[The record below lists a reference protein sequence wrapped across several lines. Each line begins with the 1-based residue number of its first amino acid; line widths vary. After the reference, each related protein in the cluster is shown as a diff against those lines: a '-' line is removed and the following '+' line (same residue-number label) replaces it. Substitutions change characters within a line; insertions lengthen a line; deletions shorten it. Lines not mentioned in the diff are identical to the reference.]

1 MRAKQILLATDF
13 SPVSEAARRV
23 AVDMARETGATLHV
37 VHVVPAVTDPSPAAQ
52 QLTQLALAVGGGLS
66 VTTAVLKGSAGRE
79 IVKYAQDKQIDV
91 IVLGTHG
98 RTGISR
104 AILGS
109 VAEAVVRLAPCLVVS
124 VPATP
129 FEKPVASAST
139 ESILPAPRPCLVCG
153 RTSDDLI
160 CEECRTRIRAE
171 ALHEKREAE
180 RPGRRGLAV

>member
-1 MRAKQILLATDF
+1 MQARQILLATDF
-13 SPVSEAARRV
+13 SPVSGAARRV

-37 VHVVPAVTDPSPAAQ
+37 VHVVPPVTDPSPAAQ
-52 QLTQLALAVGGGLS
+52 QLTQLALGVGGGLS
-66 VTTAVLKGSAGRE
+66 VTTALLNGSAGRQ

-124 VPATP
+124 VSAAAARRCEQGSATAT
-129 FEKPVASAST
+129 VAVVTQRGAAASRGGP
-139 ESILPAPRPCLVCG
+139 L
-153 RTSDDLI
+153 
-160 CEECRTRIRAE
+160 RTR
-171 ALHEKREAE
+171 K
-180 RPGRRGLAV
+180 